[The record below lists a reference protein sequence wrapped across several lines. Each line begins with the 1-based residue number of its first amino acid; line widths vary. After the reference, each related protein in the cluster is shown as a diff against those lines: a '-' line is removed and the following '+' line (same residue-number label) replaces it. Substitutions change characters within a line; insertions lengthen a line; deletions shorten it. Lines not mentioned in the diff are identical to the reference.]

1 MQFKSVIE
9 MQPTVRI
16 IQRTPLHTW
25 LTQAS
30 SGLQV
35 LLYVAILFLLGY
47 NYCACGKKDQNDIP
61 DINLGT
67 D

>member
-1 MQFKSVIE
+1 MPFKSVIE
-9 MQPTVRI
+9 LQPTVRI
-16 IQRTPLHTW
+16 MQRTPLHTW

-47 NYCACGKKDQNDIP
+47 NYWACGKNDQNNI
-61 DINLGT
+61 
-67 D
+67 